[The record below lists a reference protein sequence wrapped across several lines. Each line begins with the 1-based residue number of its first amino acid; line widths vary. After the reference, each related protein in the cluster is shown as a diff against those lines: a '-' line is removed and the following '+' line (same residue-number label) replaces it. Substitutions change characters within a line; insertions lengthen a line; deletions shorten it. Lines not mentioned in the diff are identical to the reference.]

1 MPPIRAELES
11 RNLHL
16 QVVANAR
23 HLGGLETAKGPALLH
38 DVVRSGV
45 LKDLTAEGGRQLK
58 DLGIRTVV
66 DLRTEI
72 ERERAPEPDLSALGI
87 RSVWAPVVEC
97 DPSPMGVSLEWG
109 HAGFAWL
116 YQNFLE
122 YGRAAIVQLVDV
134 MAASDGGVLY
144 HRWAGEDRTGVVTAV
159 LLQLAGVP
167 DDVIV
172 AEHAQSLNEEVLAGR
187 GITGAAAI
195 RRTLAPQ
202 DAMRDT
208 LAMIRERWGDV
219 TGYLLDAG
227 ASEQSIA
234 AFRVRASG

>member
-1 MPPIRAELES
+1 MLPIRAGLES
-11 RNLHL
+11 RSVDIS
-16 QVVANAR
+16 VVANAR
-23 HLGGLETAKGPALLH
+23 HLGGLETAKGPTRLH

-45 LKDLTAEGGRQLK
+45 LRDLTADGAAQLK

-87 RSVWAPVVEC
+87 RSVWAPVVVR

-109 HAGFAWL
+109 HTGFTWL
-116 YQNFLE
+116 YQNVLE
-122 YGRAAIVQLVDV
+122 YGRAAIVQLIDV
-134 MAASDGGVLY
+134 LAASDGGVLY
-144 HRWAGEDRTGVVTAV
+144 HCWAGEDRTGLVTAV
-159 LLQLAGVP
+159 LLALAGAP

-172 AEHAQSLNEEVLAGR
+172 ADHSQSLNEEILAAR

-219 TGYLLDAG
+219 SGYVLEAG
-227 ASEQSIA
+227 ASEQAIA
-234 AFRVRASG
+234 AFRARAFR